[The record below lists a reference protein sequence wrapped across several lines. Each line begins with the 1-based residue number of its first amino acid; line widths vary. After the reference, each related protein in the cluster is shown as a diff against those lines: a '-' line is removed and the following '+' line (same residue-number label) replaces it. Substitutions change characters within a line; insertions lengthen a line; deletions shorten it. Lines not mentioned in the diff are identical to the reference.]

1 MPAAAVPL
9 IVTFLL
15 VLLNAVFV
23 AIEYAIV
30 RIRPT
35 QLEQLAM
42 KGDSRAAG
50 SLHITQNLESYISA
64 AQIGITVASLAIGWI
79 GEPAFA
85 SLLEPHVVRL
95 SGGAL
100 AAGATH
106 ALAIGLSLISI
117 TLLHLVLGELVPKT
131 FALKKTVPTVLW
143 LAAPLRVFY
152 YLVWPLNWLVD
163 RMGAMTLYVMG
174 LGGAHA
180 EAAHTADE
188 LRLILSRSPGMFDG
202 QIRQMLVRVID
213 FRRRTAKH
221 VMQLASDV
229 VCLRANDTFETA
241 TKIALENR
249 YTRYPVLDAEGKTAL
264 GFVHMQDLFA
274 VNAGVRKAR
283 RLIEIMREPIYTS
296 FDTPIEKLRQEM
308 QARQLHLAIITQ
320 AGNRFAGIATLE
332 DLLEEIVG
340 EIRDE
345 SDVEVPPIARRAEDV
360 VEVSGNVL
368 LEDIER
374 ETGFALRSPHAETET
389 VHALITRS
397 LGNNVKVGD
406 RLEVDNYL
414 LIVTDVTAR
423 RVIRSRILRIES
435 ESTEGNPS

>member
-1 MPAAAVPL
+1 MGSSAVPL
-9 IVTFLL
+9 LITLL
-15 VLLNAVFV
+15 LILTNAVFV
-23 AIEYAIV
+23 AIEYAMV

-35 QLEQLAM
+35 QLEQLAL
-42 KGDSRAAG
+42 KGDSRAAA
-50 SLHITQNLESYISA
+50 SLHITRHLESYISA

-79 GEPAFA
+79 GEPAVA
-85 SLLEPHVVRL
+85 TLLEPHL
-95 SGGAL
+95 QWLDGASTG
-100 AAGATH
+100 AAH
-106 ALAIGLSLISI
+106 AVGIALSLIFI
-117 TLLHLVLGELVPKT
+117 TLMHLVIGELVPKT

-143 LAAPLRVFY
+143 LGGPLRVFY
-152 YLVWPLNWLVD
+152 ILVWPLNWLVD
-163 RMGAMTLYVMG
+163 RMGAFTLWAIG

-229 VCLRANDTFETA
+229 VSLRANDTFETA
-241 TKIALENR
+241 TRVALENR

-308 QARQLHLAIITQ
+308 QSRQLHLAIVTQ
-320 AGNRFAGIATLE
+320 SGNQFAGIATLE

-345 SDVEVPPIARRAEDV
+345 SDVEIPPIARRAEDV
-360 VEVSGNVL
+360 VEVSGRVL
-368 LEDIER
+368 LEDLER
-374 ETGFALRSPHAETET
+374 ETGFALRSLDADAETLHGFVT
-389 VHALITRS
+389 KQ
-397 LGNNVKVGD
+397 LGHNVKVGD
-406 RLEVDNYL
+406 RIETDNYL
-414 LIVTDVTAR
+414 IIVTDVTAR
-423 RVIRSRILRIES
+423 RVVRVRILRIES
-435 ESTEGNPS
+435 ETTEGNPS